1 MLKDEILFAQ
11 ERGTILVLLSIL
23 IAFVI
28 YKAISFAIKYRK
40 YKRYQIRLVQ
50 KRAIIA
56 EQKARQKAINNF
68 FYNRIEED
76 IKYIFIKE
84 RKWKVWNTYIPK
96 ISSIASKNTMKRI
109 MKINFC
115 LSTSVYGV
123 LYRGINYFSA
133 KINSR
138 ET

>member
-23 IAFVI
+23 VVFVI

-40 YKRYQIRLVQ
+40 YKRYQIRLAQ

-56 EQKARQKAINNF
+56 EQKARQKAVNNF

-76 IKYIFIKE
+76 IE
-84 RKWKVWNTYIPK
+84 N
-96 ISSIASKNTMKRI
+96 IA
-109 MKINFC
+109 
-115 LSTSVYGV
+115 
-123 LYRGINYFSA
+123 
-133 KINSR
+133 
-138 ET
+138 

>member
-23 IAFVI
+23 VVFVI

-40 YKRYQIRLVQ
+40 YKRYQIKLAQ

-56 EQKARQKAINNF
+56 EQKARQKTVNNF

-76 IKYIFIKE
+76 IKYI
-84 RKWKVWNTYIPK
+84 
-96 ISSIASKNTMKRI
+96 A
-109 MKINFC
+109 
-115 LSTSVYGV
+115 
-123 LYRGINYFSA
+123 
-133 KINSR
+133 
-138 ET
+138 

>member
-1 MLKDEILFAQ
+1 MIKDEILFAQ

-23 IAFVI
+23 IVFVI
-28 YKAISFAIKYRK
+28 YKAVEFIIKYRK
-40 YKRYQIRLVQ
+40 YKRYQIRLANKQ
-50 KRAIIA
+50 KILA
-56 EQKARQKAINNF
+56 EQKARQKTVDNF

-84 RKWKVWNTYIPK
+84 RKWKVWNILVPK

-123 LYRGINYFSA
+123 LYRGINCFSV

>member
-23 IAFVI
+23 VVFVI

-40 YKRYQIRLVQ
+40 YKRYQIRLAQ

-56 EQKARQKAINNF
+56 EQKAKQKAVNNF

-76 IKYIFIKE
+76 IE
-84 RKWKVWNTYIPK
+84 N
-96 ISSIASKNTMKRI
+96 IA
-109 MKINFC
+109 
-115 LSTSVYGV
+115 
-123 LYRGINYFSA
+123 
-133 KINSR
+133 
-138 ET
+138 